1 MQLIILLFIL
11 IYPTNYLFKL
21 IMNMFLL
28 YLALVFLQFY
38 LTDQLCIDT
47 INPLLVLWYFF
58 QLILQFFLRFSN
70 ALHLNSQ
77 IVIYLLK
84 MLYLVLVFLTFL
96 DCLCFGI
103 IQCSYSIL
111 KRLCNRH
118 NFITSYLCHLFIRLD
133 LHVNRLYYIKSQYL
147 WLLA

>member
-11 IYPTNYLFKL
+11 INPTNYLFKL
-21 IMNMFLL
+21 IVNMFLL
-28 YLALVFLQFY
+28 YLALAFLQFY

-70 ALHLNSQ
+70 ALHLNRQ

-103 IQCSYSIL
+103 IQCSYSTL

-118 NFITSYLCHLFIRLD
+118 NFIASYLCHLFIRLD